1 MRRVAVDHADLEPGW
16 SRRRGAVPG
25 GAFPHRAARALAEEV
40 GAEFVE
46 LAGDHA
52 GFGTRPRAFAASLV
66 GVLGG

>member
-1 MRRVAVDHADLEPGW
+1 VQTPCQPRRYVGVA
-16 SRRRGAVPG
+16 G

-52 GFGTRPRAFAASLV
+52 RFATRPRAFAASLA
-66 GVLGG
+66 GVLGD

>member
-1 MRRVAVDHADLEPGW
+1 MRRIAVDHADLEPGVEPPAG
-16 SRRRGAVPG
+16 SGPR

-52 GFGTRPRAFAASLV
+52 RFATRPRAFAASLA
-66 GVLGG
+66 GVLGD